1 MVCPGTAF
9 IGVTMSAAEFRR
21 VNKLTSILG
30 GLAVFAIA
38 IVFIVQFRPNAGQQV
53 ANGPTCAIEVRGACI
68 PTLHF
73 WASYRMM
80 APRGAEQALLRQL
93 RMRKMTSEGLV
104 ERYLLNED
112 AKRLGITVSEEDL
125 NAELTA
131 GRMHISA
138 PVAPMKLVDGT
149 SVEPAKV
156 FPYLGLGPD
165 MVRYWPVKNKQTGKF
180 DLKTYERD
188 VRSVAKMSPQ
198 EFRTYQK
205 EELIASRMRDIIR
218 SRVQVGEAEAFARY
232 SKDKSQAVVSYVRL
246 DKRYYAELVADTS
259 TKAIDAWVALN
270 KEEEERVW
278 NARKA
283 QYTPECRITRHILAK
298 VNQDAADP
306 DAEKEKAK
314 QKIKEA
320 KEKLEKGEKFA
331 DVAKA
336 MSEDGS
342 AEEGGLLGCVGKGK
356 MVKPFEEAMFGAEA
370 GKVVEVETQFGLHL
384 VVVDKIAKDIEAEA
398 LGRAE
403 VDKEIYLAH
412 ESERLAAEAAKS
424 ILAAAQGGKKLDEA
438 VATHIA
444 ELEAKAAKAAEEAQ
458 GGKKKDDKKK
468 DDKKDKK
475 KDDKKEGEEAEA
487 PPPSPFATHAS
498 RPVVETSLPF
508 NASGSP
514 IPGASPNANVAA
526 TAFKLD
532 KPGDVPN
539 DIVELF
545 NGYAVM
551 VLKEKTPA
559 SKEAWEKDRAL
570 FIMKLRAE
578 KQNDAL
584 TAYIDRLRNTLGAEI
599 KYGTEFVNEPKAT
612 DAPAE
617 EPIE

>member
-1 MVCPGTAF
+1 M
-9 IGVTMSAAEFRR
+9 
-21 VNKLTSILG
+21 NKLTSILG
-30 GLAVFAIA
+30 AMAVFAIA

-80 APRGAEQALLRQL
+80 APRGAEQAMLRQL

-112 AKRLGITVSEEDL
+112 AKRLGITVSDEDL

-138 PVAPMKLVDGT
+138 PVAPLKLADGT
-149 SVEPAKV
+149 SVEPSKV
-156 FPYLGLGPD
+156 YPYLGIGPE
-165 MVRYWPVKNKQTGKF
+165 MVRLWPVKNKQTGKF

-188 VRSVAKMSPQ
+188 VRSIAKMSPQ

-205 EELIASRMRDIIR
+205 EELVAARMRDIIR
-218 SRVQVGEAEAFARY
+218 SRVQVGETEAYARY
-232 SKDKSQAVVSYVRL
+232 AKDKSQAVVSYVRF
-246 DKRYYAELVADTS
+246 DKRFYAELVADKS
-259 TKAIDAWVALN
+259 QKAIDAWVALN
-270 KEEEERVW
+270 NEEEERVW
-278 NARKA
+278 NARKS
-283 QYTPECRITRHILAK
+283 QYTPECRVTRHILAK

-314 QKIKEA
+314 KKIKEA
-320 KEKLEKGEKFA
+320 KERLDKGESFA

-336 MSEDGS
+336 LSEDGS
-342 AEEGGLLGCVGKGK
+342 ADQGGLLGCVGKGK
-356 MVKPFEEAMFGAEA
+356 MVKPFEDATFGAEA
-370 GKVVEVETQFGLHL
+370 GKVVETETQFGLHL

-424 ILAAAQGGKKLDEA
+424 ILAAVGGGKKLDEA
-438 VATHIA
+438 VAAHIA
-444 ELEAKAAKAAEEAQ
+444 ELEAKAAKAAEEAE
-458 GGKKKDDKKK
+458 GGDKKKDKKDDKKK
-468 DDKKDKK
+468 DDKKKDGDK
-475 KDDKKEGEEAEA
+475 ETEAA
-487 PPPSPFATHAS
+487 PPPSPFATHES
-498 RPVVETSLPF
+498 RPVVEISLPF

-514 IPGASPNANVAA
+514 IPGASPNANAAA
-526 TAFKLD
+526 TAFKLE

-551 VLKEKTPA
+551 MLKEKMPV

-570 FIMKLRAE
+570 FISRLRAE

-612 DAPAE
+612 DAPTE
-617 EPIE
+617 EPVE

>member
-1 MVCPGTAF
+1 MVCPRAAF
-9 IGVTMSAAEFRR
+9 CGLTTNAAEFRR

-30 GLAVFAIA
+30 ALAVFAIA

-80 APRGAEQALLRQL
+80 APRGAEQAMLRQL

-112 AKRLGITVSEEDL
+112 AKRLGITVSDEDL
-125 NAELTA
+125 NTELQA
-131 GRMHISA
+131 GRIHISA
-138 PVAPMKLVDGT
+138 PLAPLKLADGT

-156 FPYLGLGPD
+156 YPYLGLGPE
-165 MVRYWPVKNKQTGKF
+165 MVRLWPVKNKQTNKF
-180 DLKTYERD
+180 DRNTYERE
-188 VRSVAKMSPQ
+188 VRAVARMHPTD
-198 EFRTYQK
+198 FRAYQK
-205 EELIASRMRDIIR
+205 EELIAARMRDIIR
-218 SRVQVGEAEAFARY
+218 SRVQVGDTEAYARY
-232 SKDKSQAVVSYVRL
+232 AKDKSQAVVSYVRF
-246 DKRYYAELVADTS
+246 DKRFYAELVADKS
-259 TKAIDAWVALN
+259 QKAIDAWVALN

-283 QYTPECRITRHILAK
+283 QYTPECRVTRHILAK

-314 QKIKEA
+314 TKIKEA
-320 KEKLEKGEKFA
+320 KERLDKGESFA

-342 AEEGGLLGCVGKGK
+342 ADQGGMLGCVGKGK
-356 MVKPFEEAMFGAEA
+356 MVKPFEDAMFGAEA
-370 GKVVEVETQFGLHL
+370 GKVVETETQFGLHL

-403 VDKEIYLAH
+403 VDKDIYLAH
-412 ESERLAAEAAKS
+412 ESERLAAEAAKA
-424 ILAAAQGGKKLDEA
+424 ILAAVGGGKKLDDA
-438 VATHIA
+438 VAAHIA
-444 ELEAKAAKAAEEAQ
+444 ELEAKAAKAAEEAE
-458 GGKKKDDKKK
+458 GGDK
-468 DDKKDKK
+468 KKDKK
-475 KDDKKEGEEAEA
+475 KDDKKKGDKKDAEKEAEA
-487 PPPSPFATHAS
+487 PPPSPFATHES

-514 IPGASPNANVAA
+514 IPGASPNANAAA
-526 TAFKLD
+526 TAFKLE

-551 VLKEKTPA
+551 VLKEKMPV

-570 FIMKLRAE
+570 FMSRLRAE

-584 TAYIDRLRNTLGAEI
+584 TAYIDRLRNTLGSEI

-612 DAPAE
+612 DTTTEEPAE
-617 EPIE
+617 

>member
-1 MVCPGTAF
+1 M
-9 IGVTMSAAEFRR
+9 
-21 VNKLTSILG
+21 NKLTSILG
-30 GLAVFAIA
+30 AMAVFAIA

-80 APRGAEQALLRQL
+80 APRGAEQAMLRQL

-112 AKRLGITVSEEDL
+112 AKRLGITVSDEDL

-138 PVAPMKLVDGT
+138 PVAPLKLADGT
-149 SVEPAKV
+149 SVEPSKV
-156 FPYLGLGPD
+156 YPYLGIGPE
-165 MVRYWPVKNKQTGKF
+165 MVRLWPVKNKQTGKF

-188 VRSVAKMSPQ
+188 VRSIAKMSPQ

-205 EELIASRMRDIIR
+205 EELVAARMRDIIR
-218 SRVQVGEAEAFARY
+218 SRVQVGETEAYARY
-232 SKDKSQAVVSYVRL
+232 AKDKSQAVVSYVRF
-246 DKRYYAELVADTS
+246 DKRFYAELVADKS
-259 TKAIDAWVALN
+259 QKAIDAWVALN

-278 NARKA
+278 NARKS
-283 QYTPECRITRHILAK
+283 QYTPECRVTRHILAK

-314 QKIKEA
+314 KKIKEA
-320 KEKLEKGEKFA
+320 KERLDKGESFA

-336 MSEDGS
+336 LSEDGS
-342 AEEGGLLGCVGKGK
+342 ADQGGLLGCVGKGK
-356 MVKPFEEAMFGAEA
+356 MVKPFEDATFGAEA
-370 GKVVEVETQFGLHL
+370 GKVVETETQFGLHL

-424 ILAAAQGGKKLDEA
+424 ILAAVGGGKKLDEA
-438 VATHIA
+438 VAAHIA
-444 ELEAKAAKAAEEAQ
+444 ELEAKSAKAAEEAE
-458 GGKKKDDKKK
+458 GGDKKKDKKDDKKK
-468 DDKKDKK
+468 DDKKKDGDK
-475 KDDKKEGEEAEA
+475 ETEAA
-487 PPPSPFATHAS
+487 PPPSPFATHES
-498 RPVVETSLPF
+498 RPVVEISLPF

-514 IPGASPNANVAA
+514 IPGASPNANAAA
-526 TAFKLD
+526 TAFKLE

-551 VLKEKTPA
+551 MLKEKMPV

-570 FIMKLRAE
+570 FISRLRAE

-612 DAPAE
+612 DAPTE
-617 EPIE
+617 EPVE

>member
-1 MVCPGTAF
+1 
-9 IGVTMSAAEFRR
+9 
-21 VNKLTSILG
+21 
-30 GLAVFAIA
+30 
-38 IVFIVQFRPNAGQQV
+38 
-53 ANGPTCAIEVRGACI
+53 
-68 PTLHF
+68 
-73 WASYRMM
+73 
-80 APRGAEQALLRQL
+80 
-93 RMRKMTSEGLV
+93 
-104 ERYLLNED
+104 LLNED
-112 AKRLGITVSEEDL
+112 AKRLGITVSDEDL
-125 NAELTA
+125 NAELTS

-138 PVAPMKLVDGT
+138 PVAPMKLADGT

-205 EELIASRMRDIIR
+205 EELIASRMRDVVR
-218 SRVQVGEAEAFARY
+218 SRVQVGETEAFARY
-232 SKDKSQAVVSYVRL
+232 SKDKSQAIVSYVRL
-246 DKRYYAELVADTS
+246 DKRFYAELVADRS
-259 TKAIDAWVALN
+259 QKAIDAWVALN

-278 NARKA
+278 TARKA
-283 QYTPECRITRHILAK
+283 QYTPECRVTRHILAK
-298 VNQDAADP
+298 VNQDAGDP

-314 QKIKEA
+314 QKIKDA
-320 KEKLEKGEKFA
+320 KARLDKGESFA

-342 AEEGGLLGCVGKGK
+342 ADEGGLLGCVGKGK

-370 GKVVEVETQFGLHL
+370 GKVVEAESQFGLHL
-384 VVVDKIAKDIEAEA
+384 IVVDKIAKDIEAEA

-403 VDKEIYLAH
+403 VDKDIYLAH
-412 ESERLAAEAAKS
+412 ESERLAAEAAKA
-424 ILAAAQGGKKLDEA
+424 ILAATAGGKKIDDA
-438 VATHIA
+438 VTAHIA

-458 GGKKKDDKKK
+458 GGKDKKKDDKKK
-468 DDKKDKK
+468 DDKKKDDKK
-475 KDDKKEGEEAEA
+475 KDDKEVEEAAA
-487 PPPSPFATHAS
+487 PLSLFATHPD

-514 IPGASPNANVAA
+514 IPGAQPNSNAA
-526 TAFKLD
+526 AMAFKLD

-559 SKEAWEKDRAL
+559 SKEAWEKDRAP
-570 FIMKLRAE
+570 FIARLRAE

-599 KYGTEFVNEPKAT
+599 KYGSEFINEPKGT
-612 DAPAE
+612 DAPAD
-617 EPIE
+617 EPTE

>member
-1 MVCPGTAF
+1 MVCPGAAF
-9 IGVTMSAAEFRR
+9 IGVTKNAAEFRR

-73 WASYRMM
+73 WASYRML
-80 APRGAEQALLRQL
+80 APRGAEQALLRQI

-112 AKRLGITVSEEDL
+112 AKRLGITVSDDDL
-125 NAELTA
+125 NAELTS

-138 PVAPMKLVDGT
+138 PVAPLKLADGT
-149 SVEPAKV
+149 SVEPAKIY
-156 FPYLGLGPD
+156 PYLGLGPD
-165 MVRYWPVKNKQTGKF
+165 MVRHWPIKNKQTGKF
-180 DLKTYERD
+180 DLKTYERE

-205 EELIASRMRDIIR
+205 EELIASRMRDIVR
-218 SRVQVGEAEAFARY
+218 SRVRIGESEAFARY

-246 DKRYYAELVADTS
+246 DKRFYAELVADRS
-259 TKAIDAWVALN
+259 QKAIDAWVALN

-283 QYTPECRITRHILAK
+283 QYTPECRVTRHILAK

-320 KEKLEKGEKFA
+320 KARLDKGESFA

-336 MSEDGS
+336 LSEDGS
-342 AEEGGLLGCVGKGK
+342 ADEGGMLGCVGKGK
-356 MVKPFEEAMFGAEA
+356 MVKPFEEAMFAAEA
-370 GKVVEVETQFGLHL
+370 GKVVEAESQFGLHL
-384 VVVDKIAKDIEAEA
+384 IVVDKIAKDIEADA

-403 VDKEIYLAH
+403 VDKDIYLAH
-412 ESERLAAEAAKS
+412 ESERLAAEAAKA
-424 ILAAAQGGKKLDEA
+424 ILAATQGGKKIDDA

-444 ELEAKAAKAAEEAQ
+444 ELEAKAAKAAEDAQ
-458 GGKKKDDKKK
+458 GGKDKKKDDKKK
-468 DDKKDKK
+468 DDKK
-475 KDDKKEGEEAEA
+475 GEEAGAAE
-487 PPPSPFATHAS
+487 PLPSLFASHPD

-514 IPGASPNANVAA
+514 VPGATPNSNAA
-526 TAFKLD
+526 TMAFKLE
-532 KPGDVPN
+532 KPGDVPS
-539 DIVELF
+539 DIIELF

-559 SKEAWEKDRAL
+559 SKEAWEKDRAP
-570 FIMKLRAE
+570 FIARLRAE

-599 KYGTEFVNEPKAT
+599 KFGSEFVNEPKASDTST
-612 DAPAE
+612 D

>member
-1 MVCPGTAF
+1 MN
-9 IGVTMSAAEFRR
+9 AAEFRR

-30 GLAVFAIA
+30 GFAVMAIA
-38 IVFIVQFRPNAGQQV
+38 IVFIVQFRPNANQQV

-73 WASYRMM
+73 WASFRMM

-112 AKRLGITVSEEDL
+112 AKRLGITVSDEDL
-125 NAELTA
+125 NTELTA

-138 PVAPMKLVDGT
+138 PVAPLKLADGT
-149 SVEPAKV
+149 SVEPSKV

-165 MVRYWPVKNKQTGKF
+165 MVRHWPVKNKQTGKF
-180 DLKTYERD
+180 DLKSYERD

-198 EFRTYQK
+198 EFRSYQK
-205 EELIASRMRDIIR
+205 EELVAARMRDIIR
-218 SRVQVGEAEAFARY
+218 ARVQVGEAEAFARY
-232 SKDKSQAVVSYVRL
+232 SKDKSQVVVSYVRF
-246 DKRYYAELVADTS
+246 DKRYYADLVADKS
-259 TKAIDAWVALN
+259 QKAIDAWVALN

-283 QYTPECRITRHILAK
+283 QYTPECRVTRHILAK
-298 VNQDAADP
+298 VADDPADADAA
-306 DAEKEKAK
+306 KAK
-314 QKIKEA
+314 A
-320 KEKLEKGEKFA
+320 KEKIKQAKERLDKGESFA
-331 DVAKA
+331 EVAKSL
-336 MSEDGS
+336 SEDGS
-342 AEEGGLLGCVGKGK
+342 AEEGGMLGCVGKGK
-356 MVKPFEEAMFGAEA
+356 MVKPFEDATFGAEVN
-370 GKVVEVETQFGLHL
+370 KVVEVESQFGIHL
-384 VVVDKIAKDIEAEA
+384 VLVEKIAKDIEAEA

-412 ESERLAAEAAKS
+412 ESERLAAEAAKA
-424 ILAAAQGGKKLDEA
+424 ILAAAQGGKKLDDA
-438 VATHIA
+438 VAAHIA
-444 ELEAKAAKAAEEAQ
+444 ELETKAAAAAETDKDKKD
-458 GGKKKDDKKK
+458 KKKDDKKK
-468 DDKKDKK
+468 DDKK
-475 KDDKKEGEEAEA
+475 KDDKATEEAAA
-487 PPPSPFATHAS
+487 PPPSVFAIHPG

-514 IPGASPNANVAA
+514 IPGATPTSNAASM
-526 TAFKLD
+526 AFKLE
-532 KPGDVPN
+532 KPGDAPS

-559 SKEAWEKDRAL
+559 SKEAWEKDRPL
-570 FIMKLRAE
+570 FIARLRAE

-584 TAYIDRLRNTLGAEI
+584 TAYLDRLRNTLGSEI
-599 KYGTEFVNEPKAT
+599 KYGSEFINEPKAT

>member
-1 MVCPGTAF
+1 MVCPGAAF
-9 IGVTMSAAEFRR
+9 IGVTTNAAEFRR

-53 ANGPTCAIEVRGACI
+53 VNKPNCAIEVRGACI
-68 PTLHF
+68 PTQH
-73 WASYRMM
+73 WDASYRMM
-80 APRGAEQALLRQL
+80 APRGAEQALLKQL

-112 AKRLGITVSEEDL
+112 AKRLGITVSDEDL
-125 NAELTA
+125 NAELHA

-138 PVAPMKLVDGT
+138 PISPMKLADGT
-149 SVEPAKV
+149 SVEPTKV

-165 MVRYWPVKNKQTGKF
+165 MIRSLNVKNRQTGKF
-180 DLKTYERD
+180 DKPTYERE
-188 VRSVAKMSPQ
+188 VRLVSKMHPTD
-198 EFRTYQK
+198 FRTYQK

-218 SRVQVGEAEAFARY
+218 SRVQVGETEAFARY
-232 SKDKSQAVVSYVRL
+232 SKDKSQAIVSYVRL
-246 DKRYYAELVADTS
+246 DKRYYAELVADKS

-283 QYTPECRITRHILAK
+283 QYTPECRVTRHILAK

-320 KEKLEKGEKFA
+320 KEKLEKGETFA

-336 MSEDGS
+336 LSEDGS
-342 AEEGGLLGCVGKGK
+342 ADEGGMLGCVGKGK

-403 VDKEIYLAH
+403 VDRDIYLAH

-424 ILAAAQGGKKLDEA
+424 ILAAVQGGKKLDEA
-438 VATHIA
+438 VTLHIA

-458 GGKKKDDKKK
+458 GDKKKKDDKKK
-468 DDKKDKK
+468 DDKK
-475 KDDKKEGEEAEA
+475 KDDKKEGEAAEP
-487 PPPSPFATHAS
+487 PPPSPFATHES

-526 TAFKLD
+526 NAFKLE

-599 KYGTEFVNEPKAT
+599 KYGPEFVNEPKGT
-612 DAPAE
+612 EAPAE
-617 EPIE
+617 EPLE

>member
-1 MVCPGTAF
+1 M
-9 IGVTMSAAEFRR
+9 
-21 VNKLTSILG
+21 NKLTSILG

-73 WASYRMM
+73 WASYRML
-80 APRGAEQALLRQL
+80 APRGAEQAMLRQL

-112 AKRLGITVSEEDL
+112 AKRLGITVSDEDL
-125 NAELTA
+125 NAELTT

-138 PVAPMKLVDGT
+138 PVAPTKTGEGQAIESSML
-149 SVEPAKV
+149 
-156 FPYLGLGPD
+156 FRILNLGPE
-165 MVRYWPVKNKQTGKF
+165 MIRYWPVKNRQTGKF
-180 DLKTYERD
+180 DLKSYERD

-198 EFRTYQK
+198 EFRSYQK
-205 EELIASRMRDIIR
+205 EELIAARMRDLIR
-218 SRVQVGEAEAFARY
+218 SRVQVGETEAFARY
-232 SKDKSQAVVSYVRL
+232 AKDKSQAIVSYVRF
-246 DKRYYAELVADTS
+246 DKRFYAELVADKS
-259 TKAIDAWVALN
+259 AKAIDAWVALN

-278 NARKA
+278 NARKP
-283 QYTPECRITRHILAK
+283 QYTPECRVTRHILAK
-298 VNQDAADP
+298 VNSDAADP

-320 KEKLEKGEKFA
+320 KERLDKGESFA

-336 MSEDGS
+336 LSEDGS
-342 AEEGGLLGCVGKGK
+342 ADDGGMLGCVGKGK
-356 MVKPFEEAMFGAEA
+356 MVKPFEEAMFKAEA
-370 GKVVEVETQFGLHL
+370 GKVVEAETQFGFHL
-384 VVVDKIAKDIEAEA
+384 VVVDKIAKDLEAEA

-412 ESERLAAEAAKS
+412 EAERLAAEAAKS
-424 ILAAAQGGKKLDEA
+424 ILAAARGGKKLDDA
-438 VATHIA
+438 VNEHIA

-458 GGKKKDDKKK
+458 GGKDKKKDDKKK
-468 DDKKDKK
+468 DDKKKGE
-475 KDDKKEGEEAEA
+475 KEEEEAA
-487 PPPSPFATHAS
+487 KPPSPFATHEA

-508 NASGSP
+508 NASASP
-514 IPGASPNANVAA
+514 VPGAKSSTVAA
-526 TAFKLD
+526 SMAFKLE

-551 VLKEKTPA
+551 ALKEKTPA

-570 FIMKLRAE
+570 FIARLRAE

-584 TAYIDRLRNTLGAEI
+584 TAYVDRLRNTLGSEI
-599 KYGTEFVNEPKAT
+599 KYGTEFINEPKASDT
-612 DAPAE
+612 ATEEP

>member
-1 MVCPGTAF
+1 M
-9 IGVTMSAAEFRR
+9 
-21 VNKLTSILG
+21 NKLTSILG
-30 GLAVFAIA
+30 AMAVFAIA

-80 APRGAEQALLRQL
+80 APRGAEQAMLRQL

-112 AKRLGITVSEEDL
+112 AKRLGITVSDEDL

-138 PVAPMKLVDGT
+138 PVAPLKLADGT
-149 SVEPAKV
+149 SVEPSKV
-156 FPYLGLGPD
+156 YPYLGIGPE
-165 MVRYWPVKNKQTGKF
+165 MVRLWPVKNKQTGKF

-188 VRSVAKMSPQ
+188 VRSIAKMSPQ

-205 EELIASRMRDIIR
+205 EELVAARMRDIIR
-218 SRVQVGEAEAFARY
+218 SRVQVGETEAYARY
-232 SKDKSQAVVSYVRL
+232 AKDKSQAVVSYVRF
-246 DKRYYAELVADTS
+246 DKRFYAELVADKS
-259 TKAIDAWVALN
+259 QKAIDAWVALN

-278 NARKA
+278 NARKS
-283 QYTPECRITRHILAK
+283 QYTPECRVTRHILAK

-314 QKIKEA
+314 KKIKEA
-320 KEKLEKGEKFA
+320 KERLDKGESFA

-336 MSEDGS
+336 LSEDGS
-342 AEEGGLLGCVGKGK
+342 ADQGGMLGCVGKGK
-356 MVKPFEEAMFGAEA
+356 MVKPFEDATFGAEA
-370 GKVVEVETQFGLHL
+370 GKVVETETQFGLHL

-424 ILAAAQGGKKLDEA
+424 ILAAVGGGKKLDEA
-438 VATHIA
+438 VAAHIA
-444 ELEAKAAKAAEEAQ
+444 ELEAKAAKAAEEAE
-458 GGKKKDDKKK
+458 GGDKKKDKKDDKKK
-468 DDKKDKK
+468 DDKKKDGDK
-475 KDDKKEGEEAEA
+475 ETEAA
-487 PPPSPFATHAS
+487 PPPSPFATHES
-498 RPVVETSLPF
+498 RPVVEISLPF

-514 IPGASPNANVAA
+514 IPGASPNANAAA
-526 TAFKLD
+526 TAFKLE

-551 VLKEKTPA
+551 MLKEKMPV

-570 FIMKLRAE
+570 FISRLRAE

-612 DAPAE
+612 DAPTE
-617 EPIE
+617 EPVE

>member
-9 IGVTMSAAEFRR
+9 FGLTMNAAEFRR

-53 ANGPTCAIEVRGACI
+53 VNGPTCAIEVRGACI

-80 APRGAEQALLRQL
+80 APRGAEQAMLRQL

-112 AKRLGITVSEEDL
+112 AKRLGITVSDEDL
-125 NAELTA
+125 NAELTS

-138 PVAPMKLVDGT
+138 PVAPMKLADGT
-149 SVEPAKV
+149 SVEPTKLY
-156 FPYLGLGPD
+156 PYLGLGAD
-165 MVRYWPVKNKQTGKF
+165 MVRYWPVKNRQTGKF
-180 DLKTYERD
+180 DLKSYERD

-198 EFRTYQK
+198 EFRSYQK
-205 EELIASRMRDIIR
+205 EELIASRMRDLVR
-218 SRVQVGEAEAFARY
+218 SRVQVGEAEAYARY
-232 SKDKSQAVVSYVRL
+232 AKDKSQAIVSYVRF
-246 DKRYYAELVADTS
+246 DKRYYAELVADKS
-259 TKAIDAWVALN
+259 AKAIDAWVALN

-278 NARKA
+278 NARKP
-283 QYTPECRITRHILAK
+283 QYTPECRVTRHILAK
-298 VNQDAADP
+298 VNEDAADP

-314 QKIKEA
+314 AKIKEA
-320 KEKLEKGEKFA
+320 KEKLDKGESFA

-342 AEEGGLLGCVGKGK
+342 ADDGGMLGCVGKGK
-356 MVKPFEEAMFGAEA
+356 TAKPFEEAMFKAEV
-370 GKVVEVETQFGLHL
+370 GKVVEAETQYGYHL
-384 VVVDKIAKDIEAEA
+384 IVVDKIAKDIEAEA

-424 ILAAAQGGKKLDEA
+424 ILAAARGGKKLDDA
-438 VATHIA
+438 VAEHIA

-458 GGKKKDDKKK
+458 GGKDKKKDEKKKDDKKK
-468 DDKKDKK
+468 GDK
-475 KDDKKEGEEAEA
+475 EQEAA
-487 PPPSPFATHAS
+487 APPSPFATHES

-508 NASGSP
+508 NASASP
-514 IPGASPNANVAA
+514 IPAAKSSTVAA
-526 TAFKLD
+526 SMAFKLE

-551 VLKEKTPA
+551 ALKEKTPA
-559 SKEAWEKDRAL
+559 SKEAWEKDRAA
-570 FIMKLRAE
+570 FIARLRAE

-584 TAYIDRLRNTLGAEI
+584 TAYLDRLRNTLGAEI
-599 KYGTEFVNEPKAT
+599 KYGSEFINEPKAT
-612 DAPAE
+612 DTTSE
-617 EPIE
+617 EPVE

>member
-1 MVCPGTAF
+1 M
-9 IGVTMSAAEFRR
+9 
-21 VNKLTSILG
+21 NKLTSILG

-73 WASYRMM
+73 WASYRML
-80 APRGAEQALLRQL
+80 APRGAEQAMLRQL

-112 AKRLGITVSEEDL
+112 AKRLGITVSDEDL

-131 GRMHISA
+131 GRMHVSA
-138 PVAPMKLVDGT
+138 PVAPTKTGEGQAIESAMLNRI
-149 SVEPAKV
+149 
-156 FPYLGLGPD
+156 LNLGPD
-165 MVRYWPVKNKQTGKF
+165 MIRYWPVKNRQTGKF
-180 DLKTYERD
+180 DLKSYERD

-198 EFRTYQK
+198 EFRSYQK
-205 EELIASRMRDIIR
+205 EELIAARMRDLVR
-218 SRVQVGEAEAFARY
+218 SRVQVGETEAFSRY
-232 SKDKSQAVVSYVRL
+232 SKDKSQAIVSYVRF
-246 DKRYYAELVADTS
+246 DKRFYAELVADKS
-259 TKAIDAWVALN
+259 AKAIDAWVALN

-278 NARKA
+278 NARKP
-283 QYTPECRITRHILAK
+283 QYTPECRVTRHILAK

-320 KEKLEKGEKFA
+320 KERLDKGENFA

-336 MSEDGS
+336 LSEDGS
-342 AEEGGLLGCVGKGK
+342 ADDGGMLGCVGKNK
-356 MVKPFEEAMFGAEA
+356 MVKPFEEAMFKAEA
-370 GKVVEVETQFGLHL
+370 GKVVEAETQFGYHL
-384 VVVDKIAKDIEAEA
+384 VLVDKIAKDLEAEA

-424 ILAAAQGGKKLDEA
+424 ILAAARGGKKLDDA
-438 VATHIA
+438 VNEHIA

-458 GGKKKDDKKK
+458 GGKDKKKDDKKK
-468 DDKKDKK
+468 DDKKK
-475 KDDKKEGEEAEA
+475 GEEEAA
-487 PPPSPFATHAS
+487 PPSVFATHEA

-508 NASGSP
+508 NASASP
-514 IPGASPNANVAA
+514 VPGAKSSTSAA
-526 TAFKLD
+526 SMAFKLE

-551 VLKEKTPA
+551 ALKEKTPA

-570 FIMKLRAE
+570 FIARLRAE

-584 TAYIDRLRNTLGAEI
+584 TAYLDRLRNTLGAEI
-599 KYGTEFVNEPKAT
+599 KYGSEFINEPKASDSAT
-612 DAPAE
+612 EEP

>member
-1 MVCPGTAF
+1 MVCPGAAF
-9 IGVTMSAAEFRR
+9 IGVTTSAAEFRR
-21 VNKLTSILG
+21 VNKLTSLLG
-30 GLAVFAIA
+30 GIAVFAIA

-73 WASYRMM
+73 WASYRML
-80 APRGAEQALLRQL
+80 APRGAEQALLRQI

-112 AKRLGITVSEEDL
+112 AKRLGITVSDEDL
-125 NAELTA
+125 NAELTS

-138 PVAPMKLVDGT
+138 PVAPLKLVDGT

-156 FPYLGLGPD
+156 YPYLGLGPD
-165 MVRYWPVKNKQTGKF
+165 MIRYWPIKNKQTGKF
-180 DLKTYERD
+180 DLKTYERE

-205 EELIASRMRDIIR
+205 EELIASRMRDIVR
-218 SRVQVGEAEAFARY
+218 SRVQVGESEAFARY
-232 SKDKSQAVVSYVRL
+232 AKDKSQAVVSYVRL
-246 DKRYYAELVADTS
+246 DKRYYAELVADRS
-259 TKAIDAWVALN
+259 QKAIDAWVALN

-283 QYTPECRITRHILAK
+283 QYTPECRVTRHILAK
-298 VNQDAADP
+298 INQDAADP

-314 QKIKEA
+314 QKIKDA
-320 KEKLEKGEKFA
+320 KARLDKGESFA

-342 AEEGGLLGCVGKGK
+342 ADEGGLLGCVGKGK
-356 MVKPFEEAMFGAEA
+356 MVKPFEEATFGAEA
-370 GKVVEVETQFGLHL
+370 GKVVEAESQFGLHL
-384 VVVDKIAKDIEAEA
+384 IVVDKIAKDIEADA

-403 VDKEIYLAH
+403 VDKDIYLAH
-412 ESERLAAEAAKS
+412 ESERLAAEAAKA
-424 ILAAAQGGKKLDEA
+424 ILAATQGGKKLDDA
-438 VATHIA
+438 VAAHIA
-444 ELEAKAAKAAEEAQ
+444 ELEAKAAKAAEELQ
-458 GGKKKDDKKK
+458 GG
-468 DDKKDKK
+468 KDKK
-475 KDDKKEGEEAEA
+475 KDEKKKDEKKKDEKKGEEAAAAE
-487 PPPSPFATHAS
+487 PLPSLFASHPD

-514 IPGASPNANVAA
+514 IPGAAPTANAAA
-526 TAFKLD
+526 TAFKLE
-532 KPGDVPN
+532 KPGDAPN
-539 DIVELF
+539 DIIELF

-559 SKEAWEKDRAL
+559 TKEAWEKDRAP
-570 FIMKLRAE
+570 FIARLRAE

-599 KYGTEFVNEPKAT
+599 KYGPEFVNEPKPSETAN
-612 DAPAE
+612 E

>member
-1 MVCPGTAF
+1 MTN
-9 IGVTMSAAEFRR
+9 AAEFRR

-30 GLAVFAIA
+30 GIAVMAIA

-53 ANGPTCAIEVRGACI
+53 ATGPTCAIEVRGSCI

-112 AKRLGITVSEEDL
+112 AKRLGITVSDEDL
-125 NAELTA
+125 NAELTS

-138 PVAPMKLVDGT
+138 PVAPLKLADGT
-149 SVEPAKV
+149 AVEPAKV

-180 DLKTYERD
+180 DLKAYERD
-188 VRSVAKMSPQ
+188 VRSVAKMSPTD
-198 EFRTYQK
+198 FRAYQK
-205 EELIASRMRDIIR
+205 EELIAARMRDIIR

-232 SKDKSQAVVSYVRL
+232 AKDKSQAVVSYVRF
-246 DKRYYAELVADTS
+246 DKRYYAELVADKS
-259 TKAIDAWVALN
+259 QKAIDAWVALN

-278 NARKA
+278 NARKS
-283 QYTPECRITRHILAK
+283 QYTPECRVTRHILAK
-298 VNQDAADP
+298 ANEDAADP
-306 DAEKEKAK
+306 DAAKEKAK

-320 KEKLEKGEKFA
+320 KERLDKGESFA

-336 MSEDGS
+336 LSEDGS
-342 AEEGGLLGCVGKGK
+342 ADDGGMLGCVGKGK
-356 MVKPFEEAMFGAEA
+356 MVKPFEDATFGAEV
-370 GKVVEVETQFGLHL
+370 GKVVEVETQFGYHL
-384 VVVDKIAKDIEAEA
+384 VLVEKIAKDLEAEA

-412 ESERLAAEAAKS
+412 ESERLAAEAAKAV
-424 ILAAAQGGKKLDEA
+424 LAAAQGGKKLDEA
-438 VATHIA
+438 VAEHIA
-444 ELEAKAAKAAEEAQ
+444 ELEAKAAKAADE
-458 GGKKKDDKKK
+458 GKDKKKDDKKK
-468 DDKKDKK
+468 DDKK
-475 KDDKKEGEEAEA
+475 KDDKKGEEAET
-487 PPPSPFATHAS
+487 PKLSVFATDGS

-514 IPGASPNANVAA
+514 IPGASPTSNAAA
-526 TAFKLD
+526 MAFKLE
-532 KPGDVPN
+532 KPGDAPN

-559 SKEAWEKDRAL
+559 SKEAWEKDRAA
-570 FIMKLRAE
+570 FIARLRAE

-584 TAYIDRLRNTLGAEI
+584 TAYIDRLRNTLGSEI

-612 DAPAE
+612 DTPAE
-617 EPIE
+617 EPLE

>member
-1 MVCPGTAF
+1 MVCPRAAF
-9 IGVTMSAAEFRR
+9 CGLTTNAAEFRR

-30 GLAVFAIA
+30 ALAVFAIA

-80 APRGAEQALLRQL
+80 APRGAEQAMLRQL

-112 AKRLGITVSEEDL
+112 AKRLGITVSDEDL
-125 NAELTA
+125 NTELQA
-131 GRMHISA
+131 GRIHISA
-138 PVAPMKLVDGT
+138 PLAPLKLADGT

-156 FPYLGLGPD
+156 YPYLGLGPE
-165 MVRYWPVKNKQTGKF
+165 MVRLWPVKNKQTGKF
-180 DLKTYERD
+180 DRNTYERE
-188 VRSVAKMSPQ
+188 VRAVARMHPTD
-198 EFRTYQK
+198 FRTYQK
-205 EELIASRMRDIIR
+205 EELIAARMRDIIR
-218 SRVQVGEAEAFARY
+218 SRVQVGETEAYARY
-232 SKDKSQAVVSYVRL
+232 AKDKSQAVVSYVRF
-246 DKRYYAELVADTS
+246 DKRFYAELVADKS
-259 TKAIDAWVALN
+259 QKAIDAWVALN

-283 QYTPECRITRHILAK
+283 QYTPECRVTRHILAK

-314 QKIKEA
+314 KKIKEA
-320 KEKLEKGEKFA
+320 KERLDKGESFA

-342 AEEGGLLGCVGKGK
+342 ADQGGMLGCVGKGK
-356 MVKPFEEAMFGAEA
+356 MVKPFEDAMFGAEA
-370 GKVVEVETQFGLHL
+370 GKVVETETQFGLHL

-403 VDKEIYLAH
+403 VDKDIYLAH
-412 ESERLAAEAAKS
+412 ESERLAAEAAKA
-424 ILAAAQGGKKLDEA
+424 ILAAVGGGKKLDDA
-438 VATHIA
+438 VAAHIA
-444 ELEAKAAKAAEEAQ
+444 ELEAKAAKAAEEAE
-458 GGKKKDDKKK
+458 GGDKKKDKKKDDKKK
-468 DDKKDKK
+468 DDKKDAEK
-475 KDDKKEGEEAEA
+475 EAEA
-487 PPPSPFATHAS
+487 PPPSPFATHES

-514 IPGASPNANVAA
+514 IPGASPNANAAA
-526 TAFKLD
+526 TAFKLE

-551 VLKEKTPA
+551 VLKEKMPV

-570 FIMKLRAE
+570 FMSRLRAE

-584 TAYIDRLRNTLGAEI
+584 TAYIDRLRNTLGSEI

-612 DAPAE
+612 DTPAE
-617 EPIE
+617 EPAE

>member
-1 MVCPGTAF
+1 MVCPRAAF
-9 IGVTMSAAEFRR
+9 CGLTTNAAEFRR

-30 GLAVFAIA
+30 AMAVFAIA

-80 APRGAEQALLRQL
+80 APRGAEQAMLRQL

-112 AKRLGITVSEEDL
+112 AKRLGITVSDEDL

-138 PVAPMKLVDGT
+138 PVAPLKLADGT
-149 SVEPAKV
+149 SVEPSKV
-156 FPYLGLGPD
+156 YPYLGIGPE
-165 MVRYWPVKNKQTGKF
+165 MVRLWPVKNKQTGKF

-198 EFRTYQK
+198 EFRGYQK
-205 EELIASRMRDIIR
+205 EELVAARMRDVIR
-218 SRVQVGEAEAFARY
+218 SRVQVGETEAYARY
-232 SKDKSQAVVSYVRL
+232 AKDKSQAVVSYVRF
-246 DKRYYAELVADTS
+246 DKRFYAELVADKS
-259 TKAIDAWVALN
+259 QKAIDAWVALN

-278 NARKA
+278 NARKS
-283 QYTPECRITRHILAK
+283 QYTPECRVTRHILAK

-314 QKIKEA
+314 KKIKEA
-320 KEKLEKGEKFA
+320 KERLDKGESFA

-336 MSEDGS
+336 LSEDGS
-342 AEEGGLLGCVGKGK
+342 ADQGGMLGCVGKGK
-356 MVKPFEEAMFGAEA
+356 MVKPFEDATFGAEA
-370 GKVVEVETQFGLHL
+370 GKVVETETQFGLHL

-424 ILAAAQGGKKLDEA
+424 ILAAVGGGKKLDDA
-438 VATHIA
+438 VAAHIA
-444 ELEAKAAKAAEEAQ
+444 ELEAKAAKAAEEAE
-458 GGKKKDDKKK
+458 GGDKKKDKKDDKKK
-468 DDKKDKK
+468 DGDKDA
-475 KDDKKEGEEAEA
+475 EAA
-487 PPPSPFATHAS
+487 PPPSPFATHES

-514 IPGASPNANVAA
+514 IPGASPNANAAA
-526 TAFKLD
+526 TAFKLE

-551 VLKEKTPA
+551 MLKEKMPV

-570 FIMKLRAE
+570 FISRLRAE

-617 EPIE
+617 EPVE